1 MPNTANVRLPMLSQK
16 IYKEWLA
23 ETILVQSCDN
33 SFEGEFDIANREID
47 IPVYHDLSIHQTTI
61 KEHELK
67 PAPIE
72 FVRTSTKRVTI
83 DKGRYSHW
91 GETNIGKLI
100 NKLTANTGEI
110 RTRLVKKWALAADIE
125 LATFCAKL
133 PKKQEIDLI
142 TLLTD
147 AETNPNG
154 ELTPENVVKAFD
166 ILKAHVTSK
175 NMTVSDFKLF
185 ASERLEGILRDAKI
199 VLGSNLDAN
208 EAFRKG
214 FVAYANGV
222 DVRKHEIAEVTTR
235 DPNTKL
241 VEAEWAIWKTRDG
254 IQYVVPY
261 KNTVQYDISP
271 SEVLMGG
278 KGYQSLEYYDFFNLY
293 PGRLYKVK
301 IRYTKGFNPP
311 VL

>member
-133 PKKQEIDLI
+133 PRKQEIDLI

-147 AETNPNG
+147 EDANPNG
-154 ELTPENVVKAFD
+154 VLTPENVVKAFD

-208 EAFRKG
+208 EAFKKVLSLMLTELMSASMRLLKLLL
-214 FVAYANGV
+214 V
-222 DVRKHEIAEVTTR
+222 ILI
-235 DPNTKL
+235 PNL
-241 VEAEWAIWKTRDG
+241 LRRSG
-254 IQYVVPY
+254 RF
-261 KNTVQYDISP
+261 
-271 SEVLMGG
+271 G
-278 KGYQSLEYYDFFNLY
+278 KPEM
-293 PGRLYKVK
+293 
-301 IRYTKGFNPP
+301 GFNMLFLIRTLFSMIFPRP
-311 VL
+311 KS